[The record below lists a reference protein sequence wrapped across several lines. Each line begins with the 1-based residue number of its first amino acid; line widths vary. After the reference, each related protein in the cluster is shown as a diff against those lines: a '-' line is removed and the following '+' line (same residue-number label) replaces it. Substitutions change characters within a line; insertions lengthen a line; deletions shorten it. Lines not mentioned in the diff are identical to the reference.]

1 MRNKKDDVLCEIAKA
16 EKIIEEKTGINR
28 DEFDKYPSEDLIKIL
43 IGMLTTSQISFFKE
57 NVKGYEYPSDDKNIK
72 WFCDAWSLYFYDRA
86 E

>member
-43 IGMLTTSQISFFKE
+43 IGMLTASQISFFKE
-57 NVKGYEYPSDDKNIK
+57 NVKGYEYPSDEKK
-72 WFCDAWSLYFYDRA
+72 YQMVL
-86 E
+86 

>member
-43 IGMLTTSQISFFKE
+43 IGMLTASQISFLKRML
-57 NVKGYEYPSDDKNIK
+57 KDMNIRLMK
-72 WFCDAWSLYFYDRA
+72 KYQMVL
-86 E
+86 